1 MRFFDNWWEYLPAAV
16 RFARLAS
23 LVLAIVATIHG
34 AHTAPHSGPLDDYW
48 E

>member
-1 MRFFDNWWEYLPAAV
+1 MRFLDNWWEYLPAVV

-23 LVLAIVATIHG
+23 LVVAIVAMVHG
-34 AHTAPHSGPLDDYW
+34 THSAPHSGPLDDYW